1 MRTRRNTIIALV
13 AILVGGIIGNV
24 MLGHISD

>member
-1 MRTRRNTIIALV
+1 MKSRWNTIMAV
-13 AILVGGIIGNV
+13 AAILVGGIIGNV